1 MKQYSMNVKL
11 KKNGFTV
18 LEALTI
24 VLIITILALIAIP
37 NFIKFKERAK
47 DENVVTNMTV
57 LRVMLEV
64 YRTDWQ
70 RYPTNLLELGVEA
83 NKKSY
88 NKQVRNPYS
97 NMIGNVGMPA
107 TWAMEFIG
115 EIGQPG
121 FVAYQ
126 YIEPVKYYLFGY
138 DAESRLIKRNGKVF
152 ILSNG

>member
-1 MKQYSMNVKL
+1 MLVNSKL
-11 KKNGFTV
+11 TKKGFTV
-18 LEALTI
+18 LEGLTI
-24 VLIITILALIAIP
+24 VLIITILVLIAIP

-47 DENVVTNMTV
+47 DENVVTNMNV

-70 RYPTNLLELGVEA
+70 KYPTTLLELGVEA
-83 NKKSY
+83 DKKGYNKK
-88 NKQVRNPYS
+88 VRNPYS
-97 NMIGNVGMPA
+97 NMVGLVGMPA
-107 TWAMEFIG
+107 TWTMEFIG

-138 DAESRLIKRNGKVF
+138 NGQGKLIKKDGKVF